1 MQLRNDGRI
10 CGDCPADPACLGAL
24 LLMTDFARATPAPF
38 FLTRWLLLGLL
49 LLVVALLV
57 RAPASLLQKA
67 VPAHAGVQVTA
78 WGGTIWHGQAVWQ
91 GAGAH
96 GLLRWDVAA
105 LQLLMARV
113 VADVRADGISPLQ
126 GRLILAPGQA
136 ELREVQGAL
145 PAALLRSLLPAG
157 WQLPGEVRAEGLGV
171 VRAGLRQGAWTGASG
186 ALVWGGGPV
195 QLLLNGQLQQMTL
208 PGVRLVPGVE
218 GEALVLVLAESV
230 SGLGLARL
238 VLGAD
243 GRVQTELRERLL
255 RYNPA
260 YRSSG
265 SDPDAI
271 VVTTREA
278 G

>member
-1 MQLRNDGRI
+1 
-10 CGDCPADPACLGAL
+10 
-24 LLMTDFARATPAPF
+24 MTDSTRVTHVSFS
-38 FLTRWLLLGLL
+38 LTRWLLLGLVML
-49 LLVVALLV
+49 LVALLV

-67 VPAHAGVQVTA
+67 VPAHDGLRVSA
-78 WGGTIWHGQAVWQ
+78 WGGTVWHGQA
-91 GAGAH
+91 AGSH

-105 LQLLMARV
+105 LPLVMARV
-113 VADVRADGISPLQ
+113 VADVRTDGNSSLR
-126 GRLILAPGQA
+126 GRLILAPGRMEVR
-136 ELREVQGAL
+136 ELQGAL
-145 PAALLRSLLPAG
+145 PAAVMSSLLPAG

-171 VRAGLRQGAWTGASG
+171 VRAGVRQGAWTAASG
-186 ALVWGGGPV
+186 ALLWGGGPV
-195 QLLLNGQLQQMTL
+195 QVLLNGQLQQMTL

-238 VLGAD
+238 TLGAD
-243 GRVQTELRERLL
+243 GRVQVELRERLL

-265 SDPDAI
+265 ADPDAV